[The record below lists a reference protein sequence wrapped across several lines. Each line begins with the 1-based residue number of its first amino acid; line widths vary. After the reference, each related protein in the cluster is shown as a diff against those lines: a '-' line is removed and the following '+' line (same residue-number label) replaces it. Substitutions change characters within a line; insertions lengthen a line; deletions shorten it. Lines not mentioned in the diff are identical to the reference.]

1 MSENPYESA
10 LRSLPAVGKLSEH
23 GDLSEHLAQYGQPA
37 LVAAARKTIDQ
48 ARQQILSNQSAPT
61 LEELVQEVQQRLST
75 PPRPSK
81 KSSMQQVFF
90 CTQI

>member
-1 MSENPYESA
+1 MSENPNESA

-48 ARQQILSNQSAPT
+48 ARQQNSDPHR
-61 LEELVQEVQQRLST
+61 QQQHRQDRIRYHDLGA
-75 PPRPSK
+75 
-81 KSSMQQVFF
+81 
-90 CTQI
+90 